1 MSRALATF
9 LATFCCIA
17 AALGQGGAAGS
28 GSAPPTHPGTKLNFP
43 PTLGGATFE
52 TSTNHGTA
60 VSYRYL
66 AGKIQITVQIFDG
79 GRRVPAGSSS
89 PAVVYEF
96 SGEMAEAEQQARGS
110 GLGGF
115 EKPAAPATCSYGAVV
130 FRCTVYS
137 ASSAQGRMYGKLLLT
152 GYHDNFVKIVAEW
165 NQADNSTVADA
176 DKALSAFIPALMH

>member
-1 MSRALATF
+1 MSRTLAAF
-9 LATFCCIA
+9 LSTFCFIA
-17 AALGQGGAAGS
+17 AALAQGGP
-28 GSAPPTHPGTKLNFP
+28 APPTHPGTKLNFP

-52 TSTNHGTA
+52 TSANHGAA

-79 GRRVPAGSSS
+79 GRRVPPGSSN
-89 PAVVYEF
+89 PAVIYEF

-110 GLGGF
+110 GLTGF
-115 EKPAAPATCSYGAVV
+115 EKPAVPATCSYGPVV

-137 ASSAQGRMYGKLLLT
+137 AHTGNGRVYGKLLLT

-165 NQADNSTVADA
+165 SQADNSTVTDA
-176 DKALSAFIPALMH
+176 DKALNAFIPALMH